1 MKVKVTW
8 DTNGMSIEELGL
20 PEVVDMPTMNE
31 DEIADYL
38 SDMYDYCIDN
48 IMRTDIID
56 LDSGCYNG
64 ENAWVLE
71 DNGSE
76 MTLLIGDYTLD
87 VALKAKEKYDNEQ
100 SEEYDD
106 CIVWSDAE
114 EWLKQQGFKK

>member
-1 MKVKVTW
+1 MKVRVTW
-8 DTNGMSIEELGL
+8 DINGMSIEELSL

-48 IMRTDIID
+48 IVRTDIID

-114 EWLKQQGFKK
+114 EWLRQQGFKK